1 MSDPT
6 VVFVPGLRDHVPEH
20 WQTLLQQRLPGSVCV
35 PRLGKSVLSLAA
47 WVDALGA
54 TITGVAGPIV
64 LVAHSAGVIIAAH
77 WARSNR
83 THVRGALLV
92 TPPDLEVPLPAP
104 YPSREALA
112 QNGWM
117 PVPETQLPFR
127 STVVA
132 STSDPLAT
140 FDRVEHF
147 AGRWRSTLFNAGDVG
162 HLNPAS
168 GFGEWPQAGELLRS
182 FGVRVAEPSVR

>member
-1 MSDPT
+1 VSDPT

-20 WQTLLQQRLPGSVCV
+20 WQALLQERLPGSVCV

-47 WVDALGA
+47 WVDALDA

-64 LVAHSAGVIIAAH
+64 LVAHSAGVIITAH
-77 WARSNR
+77 WARSNS
-83 THVRGALLV
+83 TYVRGALLV

-117 PVPETQLPFR
+117 PVPERPLPFR

-132 STSDPLAT
+132 STNDPLAT
-140 FDRVEHF
+140 LGRVEHF
-147 AGRWRSTLFNAGDVG
+147 AGQWKSALFNAGDVG

-168 GFGEWPQAGELLRS
+168 GFGAWPQASELLRT
-182 FGVRVAEPSVR
+182 FGVRVAEPAIR